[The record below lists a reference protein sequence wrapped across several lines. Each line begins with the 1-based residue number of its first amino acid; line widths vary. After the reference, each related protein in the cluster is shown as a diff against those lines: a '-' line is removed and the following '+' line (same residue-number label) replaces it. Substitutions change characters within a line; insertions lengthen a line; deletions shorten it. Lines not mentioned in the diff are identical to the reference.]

1 MAKKNETTGVTHS
14 ESSSKGHASGSSDG
28 TSGVATTTSV
38 STTTSNPPTRP
49 LRTFRLKGVK
59 ASVFENRTE
68 QGAFYKT
75 SLQKVYKDG
84 EEWKTTTSLGR
95 DDLPVARLLLGRA
108 WEFILET
115 EAAARSGEQGE

>member
-1 MAKKNETTGVTHS
+1 MAKKTETPSATHG

-28 TSGVATTTSV
+28 SSASVMASGSTATNGT
-38 STTTSNPPTRP
+38 PTRP

-75 SLQKVYKDG
+75 SLQKVYRDG

-115 EAAARSGEQGE
+115 EASSRANEQTE